1 MRDLKKD
8 YFEDIQLFSNRV
20 QVFWAILLVALLFSM
35 PFLVKTY
42 YLTVINLMAVNAIV
56 ALGLNL
62 LVGNTG
68 QISLGHAGFV
78 AIGAY
83 VTVMLLNHDVPFALA
98 LISSG
103 AMAALFGIMLGIPSL
118 KLEGPYLAIAT
129 LAFGLAV
136 TIIIGRM
143 DFLGGRMGL
152 TVPKINLSW
161 TGLKY
166 DISLYYLILVLT
178 LVCTIVTRNILKSR
192 IGRSFQAIRDSDIAA
207 SAIGVDITKYKLYS
221 FGISALFAGVA
232 GSLWAL
238 YLGFINPTLFTFI
251 LSINFLA
258 IIVLGGL
265 GFVTGSIMGA
275 VVMTYLNIRLEDVV
289 DIPFVGPALLRF
301 SEAFMMPTGISN
313 ISWVLTGL
321 ILILVVLF
329 EPLGLYGIWLRIR
342 IYWKKWPF

>member
-1 MRDLKKD
+1 MRNLKTD
-8 YFEDIQLFSNRV
+8 YFEDLQLFKDGL
-20 QVFWAILLVALLFSM
+20 QVFWSVLLLVSLFAL
-35 PFLVKTY
+35 PFFVKSY
-42 YLTVINLMAVNAIV
+42 YLTILNLMAVNVIV

-83 VTVMLLNHDVPFALA
+83 TTVLLLKSGVPFLFAILA
-98 LISSG
+98 SSG
-103 AMAALFGIMLGIPSL
+103 VAAFFGLLLGIPSL

-136 TIIIGRM
+136 TTLIGRM
-143 DFLGGRMGL
+143 DFLGGRMGMN
-152 TVPKINLSW
+152 VPKIGLGW

-166 DISLYYLILVLT
+166 DQSLYYLILIITVLA
-178 LVCTIVTRNILKSR
+178 IIATRNLLKSR
-192 IGRSFQAIRDSDIAA
+192 IGRAFQAIRDSDIAA
-207 SAIGVDITKYKLYS
+207 SAIGIHLTKYKLYS

-238 YLGFINPTLFTFI
+238 YLGFINPTLFNFI
-251 LSINFLA
+251 LSINFLV

-265 GFVTGSIMGA
+265 GSITGSVLGA
-275 VVMTYLNIRLEDVV
+275 IVLTYLNLQLQDVV
-289 DIPFVGPALLRF
+289 EIPIVGDILLRF
-301 SEAFMMPTGISN
+301 SEVFMTASGVSN
-313 ISWVLTGL
+313 VSWFFTGL

-329 EPLGLYGIWLRIR
+329 EPLGLYGLWLRTK
-342 IYWKKWPF
+342 IYWKRWPF